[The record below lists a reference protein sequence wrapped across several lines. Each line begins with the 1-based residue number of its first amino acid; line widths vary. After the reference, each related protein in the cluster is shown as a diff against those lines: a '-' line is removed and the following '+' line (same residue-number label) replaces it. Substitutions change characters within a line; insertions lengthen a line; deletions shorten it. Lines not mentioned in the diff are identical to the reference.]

1 MKKIFFRV
9 TNTSDNDAWK
19 KARQTIS
26 HHVTPPTYD
35 ENPSNPA
42 AFCEQLFAPRISHV
56 LTL

>member
-19 KARQTIS
+19 KARQTIAS
-26 HHVTPPTYD
+26 CNTTYD